1 MIIAQIAGP
10 HGKKCNFS
18 CKNALLLV
26 GEIRFLCY
34 NNQVRA
40 KCSPKIRVSKGDHSK
55 MSVLDKIKVKAK
67 ADVKHVVLPEG
78 EEERTIRAAE
88 IITNEGIAKLTLL
101 GNPEAV
107 KAKAE
112 ALGVCLCGVD
122 VVDPVASPDFGRYV
136 NEFYEM
142 RKAKGMTPEKAEAT
156 MKDTMFFGAMMIYDD
171 KVDGMVAG
179 AICTTAATLRPG
191 LQIIKMAPGM
201 NTVSSCF
208 IMEIPNKA
216 YGDDGV
222 MIFADC
228 AVNIVPTAEQLAS
241 IAVASAETGKALCG
255 IDPRVAML
263 SFSTKGSAK
272 HENVDK
278 VVAATAMV
286 KELAP
291 DLSVD
296 GELQADAALV
306 EKVGQLKSPG
316 SPVAGKANVL
326 VFPDLQAGNIG
337 YKLVQRLAGA
347 EATGPICQGF
357 RKPIN
362 DLSRGCSVEDIVSV
376 VAITA
381 VQAQNMAK

>member
-1 MIIAQIAGP
+1 
-10 HGKKCNFS
+10 
-18 CKNALLLV
+18 
-26 GEIRFLCY
+26 
-34 NNQVRA
+34 
-40 KCSPKIRVSKGDHSK
+40 

-88 IITNEGIAKLTLL
+88 IITKEGIAKLTLL
-101 GNPEAV
+101 GNPEAI

-112 ALGVCLCGVD
+112 TLGVCLSGVD
-122 VVDPVASPDFGRYV
+122 VVNPAASPDFGRYA

-156 MKDTMFFGAMMIYDD
+156 MKDTMFFGAMMLYDD

-208 IMEIPNKA
+208 IMELPNKA

-241 IAVASAETGKALCG
+241 IAVASAETGKVLCG

-263 SFSTKGSAK
+263 SFPTKGSAK

-291 DLSVD
+291 NLNVD

-381 VQAQNMAK
+381 VQAQNLVK

>member
-1 MIIAQIAGP
+1 MIIAQIVGT

-88 IITNEGIAKLTLL
+88 IITKEGIAKLTLL

-156 MKDTMFFGAMMIYDD
+156 MKDTMFFGAMMLYDD

>member
-1 MIIAQIAGP
+1 MIIAQIAGA

-88 IITNEGIAKLTLL
+88 IITKEGIAKLTLL

-156 MKDTMFFGAMMIYDD
+156 MKDTMFFGAMMLYDD

-306 EKVGQLKSPG
+306 DKVGQLKSPG

>member
-1 MIIAQIAGP
+1 
-10 HGKKCNFS
+10 
-18 CKNALLLV
+18 
-26 GEIRFLCY
+26 
-34 NNQVRA
+34 
-40 KCSPKIRVSKGDHSK
+40 

-88 IITNEGIAKLTLL
+88 IITKEGIAKLTLL
-101 GNPEAV
+101 GNPEAI

-112 ALGVCLCGVD
+112 TLGVCLSGVEI
-122 VVDPVASPDFGRYV
+122 VNPVDSPDFGRYV
-136 NEFYEM
+136 NEFYEI
-142 RKAKGMTPEKAEAT
+142 RKAKGMTPEKAEKS
-156 MKDTMFFGAMMIYDD
+156 MKDTMFFGAMMLYDD

-179 AICTTAATLRPG
+179 AICTTADTLRPG

-216 YGDDGV
+216 FGDDGV

-228 AVNIVPTAEQLAS
+228 AVNIAPTSEQLAS

-291 DLSVD
+291 NLNVD
-296 GELQADAALV
+296 GELQADAALI

-326 VFPDLQAGNIG
+326 VFPSLEAGNIG

>member
-1 MIIAQIAGP
+1 
-10 HGKKCNFS
+10 
-18 CKNALLLV
+18 
-26 GEIRFLCY
+26 
-34 NNQVRA
+34 
-40 KCSPKIRVSKGDHSK
+40 

-88 IITNEGIAKLTLL
+88 IITKEGIAKLTLL
-101 GNPEAV
+101 GNPEAI

-112 ALGVCLCGVD
+112 TLGVCLSGVEI
-122 VVDPVASPDFGRYV
+122 VNPVNSPDFGRYV

-142 RKAKGMTPEKAEAT
+142 RKAKGMTPEKAEKS
-156 MKDTMFFGAMMIYDD
+156 MKDTMFFGAMMLYDD

-179 AICTTAATLRPG
+179 AICTTADTLRPG

-216 YGDDGV
+216 FGDDGV

-228 AVNIVPTAEQLAS
+228 AVNIAPTSEQLAS

-272 HENVDK
+272 HDVVTK
-278 VVAATAMV
+278 VQEATAIA

-291 DLSVD
+291 DLMLD
-296 GELQADAALV
+296 GELQLDAALV
-306 EKVGQLKSPG
+306 PSVGELKAPG

-337 YKLVQRLAGA
+337 YKLVQRLGGA
-347 EATGPICQGF
+347 EAYGPVLQGIA
-357 RKPIN
+357 KPCN
-362 DLSRGCSVEDIVSV
+362 DLSRGCSAEDIVAT

-381 VQAQNMAK
+381 CQAQA